1 MCPLK
6 GWCYLSMT
14 YTCGDRAVKNLQN
27 INHANR
33 GHILQEC
40 LGSSDLHI
48 YTPCHHLS
56 VSYQD
61 GRPGCL
67 HFQNVVWWEALHW
80 LEALGHVSLAGCPP
94 PKSGTAAQGK
104 FAGQRPPFCTTGPR
118 NCFWSPVCLWFCNL
132 ALLRGKR
139 LTLKSTEAMIVPHQI
154 IWSWYT
160 GRWWMGCYIWHSDEV
175 TGRGPSPPRP
185 LLAVPKCNSPP
196 INGQCTNH
204 RIAV

>member
-1 MCPLK
+1 
-6 GWCYLSMT
+6 MT
-14 YTCGDRAVKNLQN
+14 YTCGDQAVKNLQN

-94 PKSGTAAQGK
+94 PQIRHCSAGKVRRSKTAVLYHWATQL
-104 FAGQRPPFCTTGPR
+104 F
-118 NCFWSPVCLWFCNL
+118 L
-132 ALLRGKR
+132 
-139 LTLKSTEAMIVPHQI
+139 
-154 IWSWYT
+154 
-160 GRWWMGCYIWHSDEV
+160 
-175 TGRGPSPPRP
+175 
-185 LLAVPKCNSPP
+185 
-196 INGQCTNH
+196 
-204 RIAV
+204 IACMFVVL